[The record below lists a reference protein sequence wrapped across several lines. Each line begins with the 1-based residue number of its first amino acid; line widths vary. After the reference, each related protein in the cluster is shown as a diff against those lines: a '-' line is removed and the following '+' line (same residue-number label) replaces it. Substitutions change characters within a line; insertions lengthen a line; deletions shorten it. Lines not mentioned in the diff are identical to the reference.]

1 MKTLRIVSSDKINQ
15 ATKDVRYNDYRLS
28 NWLGETQLWAWG
40 GGDAMV
46 VVTGTL
52 PGRVTGYTVIRV
64 GKTVRVIEGSV
75 NNALREMGFNPEK
88 DFKVA

>member
-28 NWLGETQLWAWG
+28 NWLGETQLWAWK

-46 VVTGTL
+46 VVTGYC
-52 PGRVTGYTVIRV
+52 PNVIGYTVIRV
-64 GKTVRVIEGSV
+64 GNTVKVLEGSL
-75 NNALREMGFNPEK
+75 NQALRGMGFDPAK
-88 DFKVA
+88 DFTVA